1 MIVILEGGNNMSQRQ
16 QFKRLFEP
24 VRIGTMVLK
33 NRIVMLPHA
42 TNFATGDGFVTEQLK
57 NYYAHRAREV
67 GLVIIEIGCVDTP
80 LGKGVVREL
89 HLDDDKYIPGLIEL
103 VQVIHDNGAKIS
115 FQLHH
120 AGPNSAG
127 HPLVAASA
135 IPFSPFNPTP
145 KELTVPEIQ
154 DIISCYVKTAERVR
168 KAGADALEVV
178 ASGGYLVWSF
188 LSPLW
193 NKRQDEYGGDLKGR
207 ARLLIE
213 IIQAIRTSLGKTYP
227 MTIRLAVGEFG
238 TEEGMTVEE
247 SQQVARMSQDAGI
260 DAITMTAIGYAADAL
275 KIVPHEPGQL
285 LPLAEAIKEAVTIP
299 VISAGRMDLEL
310 GERAIEEEKADL
322 VGICR
327 RLIADPEYVGKAAA
341 GRSEDIRPCTGCL
354 NECAGR
360 VVLGAD
366 SLRCQVNPVCGWE
379 GEYGPIGAAEK
390 PKKII
395 VVGGGPAGMEVAI
408 TAAQRGHEVTLYEKE
423 PRLGGQLLLASIP
436 PGKDSLESLTNYLT
450 VQVKK
455 FGVEVHLGK
464 EVAPAMVEAANPDTV
479 VIATGIV
486 SIVPEIPGMDKANVT
501 SFEDVLT
508 GKAEVGERVIIIGG
522 ELVGCETAEY
532 LVDKGKKV
540 TIVEILPSLLIKE
553 GVLGMLFQARLSQKG
568 VTMLAGVKHQEFNDN
583 SLSLTT
589 KDGDQKTIE
598 ADTIVIAAGATA
610 NNELWEAL
618 KDRVPEIHC
627 VGDCVEPG
635 NIYAAI
641 SGGYS
646 IGRRI

>member
-1 MIVILEGGNNMSQRQ
+1 
-16 QFKRLFEP
+16 
-24 VRIGTMVLK
+24 
-33 NRIVMLPHA
+33 
-42 TNFATGDGFVTEQLK
+42 
-57 NYYAHRAREV
+57 
-67 GLVIIEIGCVDTP
+67 
-80 LGKGVVREL
+80 
-89 HLDDDKYIPGLIEL
+89 
-103 VQVIHDNGAKIS
+103 
-115 FQLHH
+115 
-120 AGPNSAG
+120 
-127 HPLVAASA
+127 
-135 IPFSPFNPTP
+135 
-145 KELTVPEIQ
+145 
-154 DIISCYVKTAERVR
+154 
-168 KAGADALEVV
+168 
-178 ASGGYLVWSF
+178 
-188 LSPLW
+188 
-193 NKRQDEYGGDLKGR
+193 
-207 ARLLIE
+207 
-213 IIQAIRTSLGKTYP
+213 
-227 MTIRLAVGEFG
+227 
-238 TEEGMTVEE
+238 
-247 SQQVARMSQDAGI
+247 
-260 DAITMTAIGYAADAL
+260 
-275 KIVPHEPGQL
+275 
-285 LPLAEAIKEAVTIP
+285 
-299 VISAGRMDLEL
+299 
-310 GERAIEEEKADL
+310 
-322 VGICR
+322 
-327 RLIADPEYVGKAAA
+327 
-341 GRSEDIRPCTGCL
+341 
-354 NECAGR
+354 
-360 VVLGAD
+360 
-366 SLRCQVNPVCGWE
+366 
-379 GEYGPIGAAEK
+379 
-390 PKKII
+390 
-395 VVGGGPAGMEVAI
+395 
-408 TAAQRGHEVTLYEKE
+408 
-423 PRLGGQLLLASIP
+423 LLLASIP

-486 SIVPEIPGMDKANVT
+486 SIVPEIPGMDKANWT

-589 KDGDQKTIE
+589 KDGDQETIE